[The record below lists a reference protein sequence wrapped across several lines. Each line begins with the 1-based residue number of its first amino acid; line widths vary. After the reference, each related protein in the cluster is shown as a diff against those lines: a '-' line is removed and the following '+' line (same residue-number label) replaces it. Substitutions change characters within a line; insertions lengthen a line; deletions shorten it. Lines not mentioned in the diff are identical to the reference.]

1 LKTWCKNTKVAKLYA
16 IMDLYRGESFE
27 EFNNE
32 RTIRSIFIRRLI
44 DELNYQLIKN
54 SKESDAKYR

>member
-1 LKTWCKNTKVAKLYA
+1 
-16 IMDLYRGESFE
+16 MDLYRGESFE